1 MPFTL
6 RPLKTVDDALR
17 HFIQALDLE
26 MVELL
31 LKEMPEDDPGE
42 HQDLLRR
49 LGRAFDYFKDQGDE
63 QLNVIQGK
71 CTKCFPTSTGFYF
84 VGNKS
89 KAHMHLLFHRND
101 QGILSVFECTN
112 FKTQFTFKHPGKRV
126 YLEDESFRIF
136 TLGDIKDDD
145 VPF

>member
-17 HFIQALDLE
+17 HFIQELDLE

-49 LGRAFDYFKDQGDE
+49 LGRAFEYFKDQG
-63 QLNVIQGK
+63 G
-71 CTKCFPTSTGFYF
+71 
-84 VGNKS
+84 
-89 KAHMHLLFHRND
+89 
-101 QGILSVFECTN
+101 
-112 FKTQFTFKHPGKRV
+112 
-126 YLEDESFRIF
+126 
-136 TLGDIKDDD
+136 
-145 VPF
+145 

>member
-31 LKEMPEDDPGE
+31 LKEMPEDDPGK

-49 LGRAFDYFKDQGDE
+49 LGRAFEYFKDQGDAS
-63 QLNVIQGK
+63 GADYK
-71 CTKCFPTSTGFYF
+71 
-84 VGNKS
+84 
-89 KAHMHLLFHRND
+89 
-101 QGILSVFECTN
+101 
-112 FKTQFTFKHPGKRV
+112 
-126 YLEDESFRIF
+126 
-136 TLGDIKDDD
+136 
-145 VPF
+145 